1 MAIFNSYVKLPEGMN
16 KWVVTNQL
24 RSPLKRLDRGMILQV
39 SGKEWGFHQLNN
51 PDVFTKKHEVLAT
64 KKRGVSKIQRCSWEG
79 MKVYITREVLPPNM
93 SFTGKNAVE
102 VKPTQKSRYRCTELT
117 LEYERYR
124 EFYIF
129 GSGRLRIRDAKH
141 CKEWQV
147 HRSSRFLMQGGASNL
162 STDRFRG

>member
-1 MAIFNSYVKLPEGMN
+1 MSRHQP
-16 KWVVTNQL
+16 VTFTTQTVGPWDDPPSIWE
-24 RSPLKRLDRGMILQV
+24 RMGISSAQQPRCFHQ
-39 SGKEWGFHQLNN
+39 ETWGFSNQ
-51 PDVFTKKHEVLAT
+51 
-64 KKRGVSKIQRCSWEG
+64 KRGVSKIQRCSWEG

-162 STDRFRG
+162 STDRFSG